1 MLISRI
7 QKRRRERNRYQIFVD
22 DEPAFNVSE
31 SVLTKAGLYNG
42 KSIDQETIDEIVLA
56 DSREQA
62 HQVAINFISYRPRS
76 SKEVTDKLTR
86 KGFAVDLV
94 REEVE
99 RLRELMLINDLEFAR
114 MFTRDK
120 LRGKPMGRAL
130 LRRKLLDKGISFQAT
145 ERVLK
150 EYVTDENEQEAARTL
165 ATRKLKASRA
175 RFSELEPAVR
185 QKRLADYLLNRGF
198 STEIA
203 YKIAR
208 SVIR

>member
-1 MLISRI
+1 MLITRI

-22 DEPAFNVSE
+22 EEPAFSVSD
-31 SVLTKAGLYNG
+31 SVLTKAGLYSG
-42 KSIDQETIDEIVLA
+42 KSIDQETIDKIVLA

-62 HQVAINFISYRPRS
+62 HQIAVNFISYRPRS

-86 KGFAVDLV
+86 KGFAADLV
-94 REEVE
+94 RDEVE

-130 LRRKLLDKGISFQAT
+130 LRRKLLDKGISFQAS

-175 RFSELEPAVR
+175 RFSDLEPAVR

>member
-1 MLISRI
+1 MLITRI

-22 DEPAFNVSE
+22 EEPALDISE
-31 SVLTKAGLYNG
+31 SLIAKAGLYNG
-42 KSIDQETIDEIVLA
+42 KSIDQETIDRLLLA
-56 DSREQA
+56 DSRERA
-62 HQVAINFISYRPRS
+62 HQTAINFISYRPRS
-76 SKEVTDKLTR
+76 SKEVSDKLTH
-86 KGFAVDLV
+86 KGFQADLV
-94 REEVE
+94 RDVVDH
-99 RLRELMLINDLEFAR
+99 LRELMLINDLEFAR

-150 EYVTDENEQEAARTL
+150 EYVTDENEHEAARAL

-175 RFSELEPAVR
+175 RFSDLEPVVR

-198 STEIA
+198 STEVA
-203 YKIAR
+203 YKVVR
-208 SVIR
+208 SILR